1 MRQRWTFLNTV
12 LLVILIA
19 SLGLALWE
27 TIQGRFAYV
36 LLSIVLVVVA
46 TLILDI
52 VLGKARR

>member
-46 TLILDI
+46 TLILYI

>member
-27 TIQGRFAYV
+27 TIQGRFPYV